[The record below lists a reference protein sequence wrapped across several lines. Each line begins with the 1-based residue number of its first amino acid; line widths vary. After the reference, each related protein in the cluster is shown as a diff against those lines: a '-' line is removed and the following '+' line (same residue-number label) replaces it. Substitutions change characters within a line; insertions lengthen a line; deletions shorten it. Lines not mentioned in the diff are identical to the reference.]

1 MIEFD
6 NLDIN
11 NIYNVDIDYN
21 KTNLI
26 KNIFEEIDFLIN
38 IFNVENKKSIIKLF
52 IYNKKYSNTL
62 LDPYID
68 LVNILSKLNF
78 IDQYEY
84 LNIIIN
90 IIKILINAKKIETII
105 AEFNNNFDGPYI
117 ESTNIDKNKEHI
129 NIQKINKLLYKFVN
143 NFIDKNLL
151 IKHIIL
157 FIKNIEDENI
167 IINISSLLAKE
178 YYMYYSANEMFNLFY
193 FLFKNHKDVFI
204 KNYNLI
210 IDNFNNLYE
219 DNNLITQKFKYNF
232 KNNNI
237 LNITKSLIKLNN
249 MI

>member
-21 KTNLI
+21 KNNSI
-26 KNIFEEIDFLIN
+26 KKIFEEIDYIIN
-38 IFNVENKKSIIKLF
+38 IFSNYNKKSIIKLF

-62 LDPYID
+62 IDPYIN
-68 LVNILSKLNF
+68 LIITLSKLNY

-84 LNIIIN
+84 LNILIN
-90 IIKILINAKKIETII
+90 VIQILINAKKIEII
-105 AEFNNNFDGPYI
+105 ITEFNQKLDRG
-117 ESTNIDKNKEHI
+117 KEHI

-151 IKHIIL
+151 IKNIIF
-157 FIKNIEDENI
+157 FIKNSDDEKI

-178 YYMYYSANEMFNLFY
+178 YYMYYSANEMFNLFN
-193 FLFKNHKDVFI
+193 FLFKIHKTIFI
-204 KNYNLI
+204 KNYNLV
-210 IDNFNNLYE
+210 IDNLNNLYE

-237 LNITKSLIKLNN
+237 SNITKSLIKLNY
-249 MI
+249 IT

>member
-151 IKHIIL
+151 IK
-157 FIKNIEDENI
+157 
-167 IINISSLLAKE
+167 INISSLLAKE

-193 FLFKNHKDVFI
+193 FLFKNHKAVFI

-237 LNITKSLIKLNN
+237 SNITKSLIKLNY
-249 MI
+249 IIKWIHKKT

>member
-11 NIYNVDIDYN
+11 NVYNVDIDYN

-26 KNIFEEIDFLIN
+26 KKIFEEIDHLIN
-38 IFNVENKKSIIKLF
+38 IFSSENKKSIIKLF

-62 LDPYID
+62 IDPYIN
-68 LVNILSKLNF
+68 LINILSKLNY
-78 IDQYEY
+78 IDQHEY
-84 LNIIIN
+84 LNILIN
-90 IIKILINAKKIETII
+90 VVLILINAKKIEII
-105 AEFNNNFDGPYI
+105 ITEFNEKLDG
-117 ESTNIDKNKEHI
+117 DKEHI

-151 IKHIIL
+151 IKYIIL
-157 FIKNIEDENI
+157 FLKNSEDEKI

-178 YYMYYSANEMFNLFY
+178 YYMYYSANEMFNLFN
-193 FLFKNHKDVFI
+193 FLFKNHKAVFI
-204 KNYNLI
+204 KNYNLV
-210 IDNFNNLYE
+210 IDNLNNLYE

-249 MI
+249 II

>member
-11 NIYNVDIDYN
+11 NVYNVDIDYN

-26 KNIFEEIDFLIN
+26 KNIFGEIDYLVN
-38 IFNVENKKSIIKLF
+38 IFNNEIKKSIIKLF

-62 LDPYID
+62 IDPYIN
-68 LVNILSKLNF
+68 LVNTLSKLNY
-78 IDQYEY
+78 IDQHEY
-84 LNIIIN
+84 LNILIN
-90 IIKILINAKKIETII
+90 VVQILINAKKIETII
-105 AEFNNNFDGPYI
+105 IEFNNKLDG
-117 ESTNIDKNKEHI
+117 DKEHI

-151 IKHIIL
+151 IKYIIL
-157 FIKNIEDENI
+157 FIRNSDDEKN
-167 IINISSLLAKE
+167 IINISSLLAKN
-178 YYMYYSANEMFNLFY
+178 YYMYYSANEMFNLFT
-193 FLFKNHKDVFI
+193 FLFKNHKTVFI

-210 IDNFNNLYE
+210 IDNLNNLYE

-249 MI
+249 LI

>member
-11 NIYNVDIDYN
+11 NVYNVDIDYN

-26 KNIFEEIDFLIN
+26 KNIFEEIDYLVN
-38 IFNVENKKSIIKLF
+38 IFNVDIKKSIIKLF

-62 LDPYID
+62 IDPYIN

-78 IDQYEY
+78 IDQHEY

-90 IIKILINAKKIETII
+90 IIKILINAKKIEII
-105 AEFNNNFDGPYI
+105 ITEFNNNFD
-117 ESTNIDKNKEHI
+117 ENKEHI

-157 FIKNIEDENI
+157 FIKNIEDEKI

-178 YYMYYSANEMFNLFY
+178 YYMYYSANEMFNLFN
-193 FLFKNHKDVFI
+193 FLFKNHKAVFI

-210 IDNFNNLYE
+210 IDNLNNLYE